1 MSLSQCAPLVERAQK
16 EGWAIAQLNTNGATY
31 GLTRAI
37 VETAEEERAPVILGA
52 YAANAQYRG
61 LPYCA
66 QHMRFMAE
74 KTDVPV
80 AVHLDHGKSVEICA
94 EAVEAGFTSVMYDG
108 SKLPVDENIANTIQV
123 VEKSSTTDA
132 SVEAEVGQLQD
143 DDSAGEKGENLS
155 DPDEIRRMCEETE
168 IDFLA
173 VGIGTAHGF
182 YDVEPN
188 VHLDLL
194 AELDEISSVPLVLH
208 GTTGLN
214 DDVVRACI
222 ARGIAKV
229 NVGTLIRTR
238 YVEYTREAIEA
249 GSHDGHPWRVS
260 REAMNRVKED
270 VRYVLRLTGSSGKC

>member
-1 MSLSQCAPLVERAQK
+1 MSLSKCAPLVERAQK

-37 VETAEEERAPVILGA
+37 VETADEERAPVILGA

-74 KTDVPV
+74 KADVPV

-108 SKLPVDENIANTIQV
+108 SKLPVDENIANTTQV

-143 DDSAGEKGENLS
+143 DDSAGENLS
-155 DPDEIRRMCEETE
+155 DPHEVRRMCEETE